1 MANIINLPVSI
12 GEGLD
17 KLTILDIKMKK
28 IKDERLNDVKKEY
41 DILNTK
47 LENYKIN
54 YNFFYNILMNIN
66 ENIWN
71 MQDIFRET
79 KSIETQN
86 ELCKKIISE
95 NDNRFR
101 VKKKINNLT
110 NSELKEQKGYR
121 ETKAFIMGHW
131 GMGDNILNIGL
142 TRYISTLY
150 DETTIVCLNIYKNN
164 MIDIYKDDNSIKIL
178 SVNNPSE
185 ISPNAGHDLNKFEI
199 FTSQFD
205 KIYLLGMADLNKKK
219 LDYNNLPFIFY
230 ESINLTPNIF
240 WEYFHIANL
249 YNNDNSIN
257 LYKNLQKYKF
267 HFISNETRQSG
278 DTFNI
283 YHIIHKLKI
292 DQNKEII
299 ICPNINVYNSTHNF
313 YELANNFINLPLLHY
328 VDTIINSNN
337 IVLSDAAFFCLS
349 LQLKIKTDNCYYIS
363 RNKNKNYDYFYTDK
377 YEFKNIHGY
386 KKFKQFN

>member
-1 MANIINLPVSI
+1 MINLPVSI

-41 DILNTK
+41 NILNTQLQDYK
-47 LENYKIN
+47 NNNY
-54 YNFFYNILMNIN
+54 FFYNILMNIN

-79 KSIETQN
+79 KSIERQN
-86 ELCKKIISE
+86 ELCKNIISE

-110 NSELKEQKGYR
+110 NSVLKEQKGYR

-142 TRYISTLY
+142 VRYISTLY

-178 SVNNPSE
+178 SVNNASD
-185 ISPNAGHDLNKFEI
+185 ISPNAGYDLNKFKN

-205 KIYLLGMADLNKKK
+205 KIYLLGMADLDKKK
-219 LDYNNLPFIFY
+219 N
-230 ESINLTPNIF
+230 
-240 WEYFHIANL
+240 
-249 YNNDNSIN
+249 
-257 LYKNLQKYKF
+257 
-267 HFISNETRQSG
+267 
-278 DTFNI
+278 
-283 YHIIHKLKI
+283 KL
-292 DQNKEII
+292 
-299 ICPNINVYNSTHNF
+299 
-313 YELANNFINLPLLHY
+313 
-328 VDTIINSNN
+328 
-337 IVLSDAAFFCLS
+337 
-349 LQLKIKTDNCYYIS
+349 
-363 RNKNKNYDYFYTDK
+363 
-377 YEFKNIHGY
+377 
-386 KKFKQFN
+386 